1 VNNDFAAALA
11 FFLIALGL
19 RLFLGDNVV
28 ELRHPTKRY
37 YVILWLN
44 PDNRSGVICG
54 ALGREKKFDD
64 KVMAER
70 EAARLKTL
78 HPEMVYTVNPR

>member
-54 ALGREKKFDD
+54 ALGRENMF
-64 KVMAER
+64 VPTAWAAR
-70 EAARLKTL
+70 APARLKTL